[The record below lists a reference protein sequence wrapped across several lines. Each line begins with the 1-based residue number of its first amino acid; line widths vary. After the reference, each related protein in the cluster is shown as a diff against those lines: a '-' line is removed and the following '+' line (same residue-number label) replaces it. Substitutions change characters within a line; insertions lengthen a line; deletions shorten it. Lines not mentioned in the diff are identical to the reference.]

1 MKRHVAEDSKTAMN
15 VRNQGEGDDQDNI
28 TNIGFKFSFNT
39 KEIQNDLKLPLEY
52 ETNIASFMETIECA
66 PVINFDDLETFEEI
80 EPLDFEIE

>member
-28 TNIGFKFSFNT
+28 ANIGFKFSFNT

-66 PVINFDDLETFEEI
+66 PVINFDDLETLEEI
-80 EPLDFEIE
+80 EPLDLEIE

>member
-66 PVINFDDLETFEEI
+66 PVIKVDDLETFEEI